1 MGIHPASGNL
11 EMDKIGII
19 IMNEKYG
26 TVSLVSLLGIAFIVL
41 KLCEVIAWSWW
52 WVLAP
57 FLVLAAATMV
67 SIFLIVLI
75 TLLVGVIVNPWAR

>member
-1 MGIHPASGNL
+1 MS
-11 EMDKIGII
+11 
-19 IMNEKYG
+19 EKYG
-26 TVSLVSLLGIAFIVL
+26 TFSLVGLLGTAFVVL
-41 KLCEVIAWSWW
+41 KLCEVISWSWW

-57 FLVLAAATMV
+57 FLVLAAATVV